1 MMTAGMVIL
10 KVAVI
15 AVTIVVGVRKEV
27 MITVVA
33 PVKCANTLIR
43 FARIVAFTEA
53 IAIVHVQEAIS
64 QRHPRAAVVR
74 AAIHPR
80 AAVAR
85 VAIHPRA
92 EVARVARVAKA
103 AIHPRAEVA
112 RVARVQNLRTASP
125 ASHPGDPTVGQHAM
139 RLQHLSLT

>member
-33 PVKCANTLIR
+33 HVKCANTLIR

-92 EVARVARVAKA
+92 EVARVAKA